1 MIEKMINTTKNK
13 LNEITKGAN
22 GLPESQVTVLLSD
35 NDKVYV
41 AVNDFDGVICEELK
55 QNKTTKILRMV
66 TMWKDGGV
74 DLPSVTFRN
83 ALVKM
88 DEYNKSTEVV
98 LQGKD
103 GYLIKKL
110 SVTMPW
116 LKKENYYGFIWLYK
130 RNFQVT

>member
-1 MIEKMINTTKNK
+1 
-13 LNEITKGAN
+13 
-22 GLPESQVTVLLSD
+22 
-35 NDKVYV
+35 
-41 AVNDFDGVICEELK
+41 VICEELK

-88 DEYNKSTEVV
+88 DEYNKNTEVV

-110 SVTMPW
+110 SVTMP
-116 LKKENYYGFIWLYK
+116 
-130 RNFQVT
+130 

>member
-1 MIEKMINTTKNK
+1 MFQELISIARSK
-13 LNEITKGAN
+13 LNEISETVG
-22 GLPESQVTVLLSD
+22 GLLSPQVSVLLTDSD
-35 NDKVYV
+35 NIYI
-41 AVNDFDGVICEELK
+41 AVNDLDGVICEELK

-88 DEYNKSTEVV
+88 DEYNKNTEVV

-110 SVTMPW
+110 SVTMP
-116 LKKENYYGFIWLYK
+116 
-130 RNFQVT
+130 

>member
-1 MIEKMINTTKNK
+1 MIEKMINTAKNK

-22 GLPESQVTVLLSD
+22 GLPEPQVTVLLSD

-41 AVNDFDGVICEELK
+41 AVNDIEGLICEKLK
-55 QNKTTKILRMV
+55 NENATKIVRMI

-88 DEYNKSTEVV
+88 DEYNKNTEVV

-110 SVTMPW
+110 SVTMP
-116 LKKENYYGFIWLYK
+116 
-130 RNFQVT
+130 

>member
-1 MIEKMINTTKNK
+1 MFQELIFIARSK
-13 LNEITKGAN
+13 LNEISETVG
-22 GLPESQVTVLLSD
+22 GLPSPQVSVLLTDSD
-35 NDKVYV
+35 NIYI
-41 AVNDFDGVICEELK
+41 AVNDLGGAICEELK

-88 DEYNKSTEVV
+88 DEYNKNTEVV

-110 SVTMPW
+110 SVTMP
-116 LKKENYYGFIWLYK
+116 
-130 RNFQVT
+130 